1 MTHKKELITEKEKDK
16 VLKDAFD
23 RSNQNQVQLQDIL
36 RDMQITIDAPRL
48 EDSIDGQE
56 YVLPTPHR

>member
-1 MTHKKELITEKEKDK
+1 MTQKKELITEKEKEK
-16 VLKDAFD
+16 VLIDAVD

-48 EDSIDGQE
+48 ED
-56 YVLPTPHR
+56 